1 MKRNIVSAVF
11 AASSL
16 LSLSLPG
23 SLSAA
28 EPLQVVVDIAP
39 VNSLVKMVLG
49 DRGRTKMLLV
59 PGADPHHSSLRPSD
73 AKSLSNADVI
83 FSVGPN
89 LTPQLSEKFLTLAPD
104 ALIITFDEEDAG
116 WQVPFRSLK
125 SFSSDQSHD
134 VAHKEDEHHEDEHH
148 EDEHHEDEHKEDEH
162 HEDEHHED
170 EHHEDE
176 HHEDEHHE
184 DEHKED
190 EHKEDEHHDDED
202 HHDHAGQDD
211 PHGWLSPKVATLWI
225 DTIVAALSRADNE
238 NASFYE
244 TNGVQAKQSL
254 ADLHSALSEKL
265 MGHKD
270 KKFLLEHDT
279 LQYFEALYSLTATGT
294 FIAGDGQAH
303 GAGTAV
309 RAKKFIA
316 ENGPICLFIQEG
328 LPSERL
334 KAILDGSDVI
344 YQPIDVLGVRQQAES
359 EDLYSEMMLT
369 LGTDISTCLAKT
381 N

>member
-134 VAHKEDEHHEDEHH
+134 VAHKEDEHHEDEH
-148 EDEHHEDEHKEDEH
+148 KEDEH

-170 EHHEDE
+170 EHKEDENHEDE
-176 HHEDEHHE
+176 HHEDEHH
-184 DEHKED
+184 ED

-244 TNGVQAKQSL
+244 MNGVQAKQSL

>member
-1 MKRNIVSAVF
+1 MNIMTMS
-11 AASSL
+11 
-16 LSLSLPG
+16 
-23 SLSAA
+23 
-28 EPLQVVVDIAP
+28 I
-39 VNSLVKMVLG
+39 
-49 DRGRTKMLLV
+49 
-59 PGADPHHSSLRPSD
+59 
-73 AKSLSNADVI
+73 
-83 FSVGPN
+83 
-89 LTPQLSEKFLTLAPD
+89 
-104 ALIITFDEEDAG
+104 
-116 WQVPFRSLK
+116 
-125 SFSSDQSHD
+125 
-134 VAHKEDEHHEDEHH
+134 
-148 EDEHHEDEHKEDEH
+148 
-162 HEDEHHED
+162 
-170 EHHEDE
+170 
-176 HHEDEHHE
+176 
-184 DEHKED
+184 KED

>member
-104 ALIITFDEEDAG
+104 ALIITFDEEGAG

-125 SFSSDQSHD
+125 SFSSDESHD
-134 VAHKEDEHHEDEHH
+134 VAHKEDEHHKDEHH
-148 EDEHHEDEHKEDEH
+148 EDEHHDDEH
-162 HEDEHHED
+162 HEDEHH
-170 EHHEDE
+170 
-176 HHEDEHHE
+176 
-184 DEHKED
+184 
-190 EHKEDEHHDDED
+190 EDEHHDDED

-294 FIAGDGQAH
+294 FIAGDGQAY

-309 RAKKFIA
+309 SAKKFIA

-334 KAILDGSDVI
+334 RVILDGSDVI

-359 EDLYSEMMLT
+359 ENLYSEMMLA
-369 LGTDISTCLAKT
+369 LGTDISTCLART

>member
-134 VAHKEDEHHEDEHH
+134 VAHKEDEHHEDEHK
-148 EDEHHEDEHKEDEH
+148 EDEYHEDEHK
-162 HEDEHHED
+162 EDEHHED